1 MGRSRRGDSLRR
13 KHKIKAVDP
22 FSKEN
27 AGKAAHLDLESFGS
41 VGLEKP
47 QQGKKSKRS
56 ASYDQAPKKGEDEA
70 IPSKA
75 KMLMGAAAME
85 ADEPSSKKR
94 KCDQKRKDNPRQKIE
109 MAKRNVQAR
118 PGESFKQYAKRV
130 KQMVRQTL
138 QESDKSIRKTSEKR
152 KAHLE
157 KRDQKKKEKK
167 QQKQNSSTG
176 KYNHGVSRK
185 DADSDDEEI
194 LMPRDYVAFG
204 ERVEAPPN
212 LTRKPQPPKSQKRE
226 RAVDEDGSG
235 YGDEHHESKVTDTD
249 KTSEMEAL
257 RARVQGA
264 YKAMKHRK
272 AENQRKNRL
281 SAQETNGAKSKK
293 RKTTDKPFGFSFD
306 SSL

>member
-1 MGRSRRGDSLRR
+1 MPAKQHIWTWNPSGPSGWRS
-13 KHKIKAVDP
+13 H
-22 FSKEN
+22 
-27 AGKAAHLDLESFGS
+27 
-41 VGLEKP
+41 
-47 QQGKKSKRS
+47 
-56 ASYDQAPKKGEDEA
+56 
-70 IPSKA
+70 SKA
-75 KMLMGAAAME
+75 KRANAAQVTIKRPRKGKMRRFRRKQKCSWE
-85 ADEPSSKKR
+85 QQLWKPMSPLPKKR
-94 KCDQKRKDNPRQKIE
+94 KSDQKRKDNPRQKIE